1 MSDLYQEILI
11 KKETTAGKKLLKL
24 GIIAA
29 LVLLVL
35 VSMLLSPF
43 ILVIAVVLGFVAW
56 MFLIPRLDVEYEYL
70 YVNGELDIDVIYSKQ
85 KRKKVASYD
94 IGELEVIAPANSH
107 ALDSYKSEK
116 VRDFTS
122 GKNAKNEYI
131 AIYNKDGKRDAI
143 KVELNDTILNDMR
156 RMAPRKVNLM

>member
-29 LVLLVL
+29 LALLVL

-43 ILVIAVVLGFVAW
+43 ILVIAVILGFVAW

-85 KRKKVASYD
+85 KRKKVASY
-94 IGELEVIAPANSH
+94 EVIAPANSH